1 MYSVHSSMILI
12 GKISEINHHIFLVA
26 FLHLPL
32 QLLVLVH
39 KGWPHFLQGRQSG
52 LVSFQLNL
60 NINDDQVQVNFFVL
74 FWFPLIQL
82 SYFLQ

>member
-1 MYSVHSSMILI
+1 MILI
-12 GKISEINHHIFLVA
+12 GKINEINHHIFLVA

-39 KGWPHFLQGRQSG
+39 ESRPHFLQGRQSG

-60 NINDDQVQVNFFVL
+60 NVNNDQVQVKFVKL

-82 SYFLQ
+82 YYFFLHNPGK